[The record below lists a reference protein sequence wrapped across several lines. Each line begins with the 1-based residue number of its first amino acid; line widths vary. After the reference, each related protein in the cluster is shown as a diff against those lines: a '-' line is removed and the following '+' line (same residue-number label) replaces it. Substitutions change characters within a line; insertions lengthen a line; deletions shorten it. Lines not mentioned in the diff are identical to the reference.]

1 MLIFEQKTDTM
12 AKLLGPKTND
22 ALLNVWLLIFR
33 AAAGSFMLTHG
44 IPKFLQLI
52 KGGEIAFV
60 DPFGLGQTIT
70 FILVVFAEFL
80 CSILLILGIGTR
92 LATVPLIIT
101 MSMAAFHAHAADP
114 FGKKEVALLYLII
127 FITILVLGGGRF
139 EAGRLL
145 RGK

>member
-1 MLIFEQKTDTM
+1 M
-12 AKLLGPKTND
+12 AKLLGPRTND

-33 AAAGSFMLTHG
+33 VAAGSFMLTHG
-44 IPKFLQLI
+44 IPKFLRLI
-52 KGGEIAFV
+52 EGGEITFM
-60 DPFGLGQTIT
+60 DPFGLGQAVT

-80 CSILLILGIGTR
+80 CSVLVILGLGTR
-92 LATVPLIIT
+92 LATIPLIIT
-101 MSMAAFHAHAADP
+101 MSFAAFHAHAADP
-114 FGKKEVALLYLII
+114 FGKKEMALLYLII